1 MRKSDIDNCKA
12 TALKMVIDSMKAKK
26 IRSTDL
32 AKAMDMS
39 DSLLCHVLKGR
50 RNLTPD
56 LVDKLSNYL
65 DFDANTKAEFIVYA
79 ARGRGWD
86 I

>member
-1 MRKSDIDNCKA
+1 MIHDR
-12 TALKMVIDSMKAKK
+12 MKAKK

-56 LVDKLSNYL
+56 LVDRLSNYL
-65 DFDANTKAEFIVYA
+65 DFDANSKAEFIVYA